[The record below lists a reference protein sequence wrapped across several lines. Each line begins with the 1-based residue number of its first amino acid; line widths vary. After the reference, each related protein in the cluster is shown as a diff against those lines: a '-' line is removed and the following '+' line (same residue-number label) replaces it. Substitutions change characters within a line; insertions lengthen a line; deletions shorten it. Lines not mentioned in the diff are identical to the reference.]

1 MIGAICESALNFVL
15 LIVVNRL
22 AGEAAGGVFTFA
34 FSHAQLMYY
43 LGTLE
48 VRPIQSTDVKQKYR
62 FSEYFSL
69 RAVSCAGMMVIC
81 LAYALMMDGDPFKK
95 RVVMY
100 MCAYKALDAMF
111 DVFAAMFQQHDR
123 IEYSGKVS
131 TVRVCLVLAVFTAVL
146 AWTKNLEWASL
157 VMVAAGLGTLV
168 TYNLGIWRKFE
179 DARINWQFGR
189 AKEILISCFPLFV
202 SVFVMLYIS
211 NAPKYAIDTY
221 CTDVI
226 QNRYSILFMPAFAIN
241 LFCQFVQRPMLTPMA
256 RMWNDGRLTDFRR
269 NILKM
274 LSAIAGVTLL
284 GLAGSWLVGIPVL
297 KMLYRADLSADRD
310 VLMWVMV
317 YGGFNAVNIFLYDM
331 IAVTR
336 NQKFLLVA
344 YGIAA
349 VAVLLLAPAMVQ
361 RWEMRGAIWASII
374 SLGTLDGML
383 AVIIT
388 RVMMR
393 ARKEH

>member
-1 MIGAICESALNFVL
+1 MIGAIYESALNFVL

-179 DARINWQFGR
+179 DVRISWQFGR
-189 AKEILISCFPLFV
+189 AKEILISCFP
-202 SVFVMLYIS
+202 
-211 NAPKYAIDTY
+211 
-221 CTDVI
+221 
-226 QNRYSILFMPAFAIN
+226 QAF
-241 LFCQFVQRPMLTPMA
+241 
-256 RMWNDGRLTDFRR
+256 
-269 NILKM
+269 
-274 LSAIAGVTLL
+274 
-284 GLAGSWLVGIPVL
+284 
-297 KMLYRADLSADRD
+297 
-310 VLMWVMV
+310 
-317 YGGFNAVNIFLYDM
+317 
-331 IAVTR
+331 
-336 NQKFLLVA
+336 
-344 YGIAA
+344 
-349 VAVLLLAPAMVQ
+349 
-361 RWEMRGAIWASII
+361 
-374 SLGTLDGML
+374 SL
-383 AVIIT
+383 
-388 RVMMR
+388 
-393 ARKEH
+393 